1 MTAKKGRLVSEGIE
15 QKGRRTHGHRQQCGD
30 CRVGGKGYKGLNGN
44 GKKHNKKFKK

>member
-30 CRVGGKGYKGLNGN
+30 GGGDIKRLNGN
-44 GKKHNKKFKK
+44 GNKIQ